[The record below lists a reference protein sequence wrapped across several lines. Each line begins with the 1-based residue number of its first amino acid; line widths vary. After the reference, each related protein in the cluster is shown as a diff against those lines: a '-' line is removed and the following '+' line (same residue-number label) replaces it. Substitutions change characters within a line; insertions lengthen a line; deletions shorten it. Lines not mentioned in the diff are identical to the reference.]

1 MNNFPTELIYVLA
14 FAAFALLQ
22 HLLKRFGTPE
32 QHDDASPND
41 DLEKPYDKIEESPV
55 ASALQS
61 ASVEHFGRG
70 RAAST
75 RSAPVGNRFSRISL
89 MGTRRD
95 VQNAIVVATIL
106 GRCRAYEPHD
116 AR

>member
-1 MNNFPTELIYVLA
+1 MSNFPTELIYLLA
-14 FAAFALLQ
+14 FAAFALVQ
-22 HLLKRFGTPE
+22 YLLKRFGRAE
-32 QHDDASPND
+32 QLDGTSPD
-41 DLEKPYDKIEESPV
+41 ETLEEPYDKIEESPV

-70 RAAST
+70 QAASA

-95 VQNAIVVATIL
+95 VQNAVVVATIL
-106 GRCRAYEPHD
+106 GPCRAYEPHD